1 GTAATGLGLLGSAG
15 VQLFSPA
22 FLLAVPTALGGVGSL
37 AIAVVQLVQGVQ
49 HLSLVV
55 PNVVAG
61 IAALQTAGAQFAQG
75 VNHTMLAAQ
84 LGAPGIAVLQTA
96 GGHFAQGIGHLTTAG
111 NAAVT
116 VLIS

>member
-1 GTAATGLGLLGSAG
+1 
-15 VQLFSPA
+15 
-22 FLLAVPTALGGVGSL
+22 
-37 AIAVVQLVQGVQ
+37 
-49 HLSLVV
+49 
-55 PNVVAG
+55 
-61 IAALQTAGAQFAQG
+61 
-75 VNHTMLAAQ
+75 MLTAQ

>member
-1 GTAATGLGLLGSAG
+1 M
-15 VQLFSPA
+15 
-22 FLLAVPTALGGVGSL
+22 
-37 AIAVVQLVQGVQ
+37 QGVQ